1 MLFLLKK
8 ESTKMINI
16 IHNLINL
23 VIIYKMICIRI
34 QKITKK
40 TEINQ

>member
-8 ESTKMINI
+8 ELTKMINI
-16 IHNLINL
+16 IYNLINL
-23 VIIYKMICIRI
+23 VIIYKMIFIKI